1 MVATISMGQYLF
13 KRVAELGNE
22 HVFGVPGDFNRKS
35 AHENLLQFTSRKRHP
50 ATETDLS

>member
-1 MVATISMGQYLF
+1 MAETISMGQYLF

-35 AHENLLQFTSRKRHP
+35 SSNRTGAIYSVSEILKN
-50 ATETDLS
+50 EC

>member
-1 MVATISMGQYLF
+1 MAATISMGQYLF

-35 AHENLLQFTSRKRHP
+35 AQESNAIYITRGDAQ
-50 ATETDLS
+50 D

>member
-1 MVATISMGQYLF
+1 MAATISMGQYLF

-35 AHENLLQFTSRKRHP
+35 IEEYIMQLIMRHIP
-50 ATETDLS
+50 NNND